1 MLAKWGE
8 SMARR
13 KKLPKEEPTSLF
25 PLTVEQALQG
35 TFAMG
40 AVDVK
45 KVLKKDRAEKPR
57 KRKA

>member
-1 MLAKWGE
+1 
-8 SMARR
+8 MARR

-25 PLTVEQALQG
+25 PLTVEQALQR

-40 AVDVK
+40 AVDV
-45 KVLKKDRAEKPR
+45 KKDRAEKPR